1 MATPAER
8 SSVASSRTPDRGR
21 RPPARGIGAV
31 AAACIL
37 AVAACSVAGIAAAQT
52 SSTAPKTTPTPAERD
67 FAPQAVQAPHYGDA
81 LFEYFQD
88 KHFEAITGLM
98 VSQHFQRVSP
108 HDDEGELLRGGL
120 LLSWGLHQEAGSVF
134 ERLLAQNMPV
144 SVRDRAWFYLAK
156 IRYQR
161 GLPEGAEAA
170 LARIEKPLPGPLQED
185 RVLLQARLLMAR
197 ADHAAAAE
205 LLRTLPPESS
215 AVARF
220 NLGVAL
226 VKAGDLPQ
234 GMALLDVIGQQGAAD
249 EEQRALRDRANVAL
263 GFAALSSQLG
273 ADARRYFERVRLQG
287 PDSGKALLGYGWSA
301 LELGDPK
308 RALVPWGD
316 LRERPVSDPSSVEAH
331 IAWPFALAE
340 AGASGAA
347 LQGYQTAVLA
357 FQGEKTA
364 LEESITAI
372 RGGTFVTAMLD
383 SNPRSG
389 MGWYG
394 GLDRLPSL
402 QRMPHAGHLAPVMA
416 GHEFQEAFKNLH
428 DLVFVG
434 RNLESWQGKLGTFQD
449 MLANRRQA
457 FADRLPKMRE
467 RAGAMDIDG
476 LEKRRAA
483 IAAELAAAEAA
494 TDVGAFADARERAH
508 QERIRQGLAT
518 LQAAKPGDGNTDEA
532 RERLRRVAGALT
544 WQLTQQYPARLWQ
557 AQKALRGSAEAVAEA
572 RERDAALVRAAA
584 EEPRRFEAFAAR
596 IAALEQRIAG
606 LVPQVAALRTEQAG
620 QLQDIAI
627 AALQQQQERL
637 EVYVVQARLGIAQ
650 LHDRAQL
657 AVRRTDGREREL
669 EPAAGAAAGAATGT
683 GTTTAPGAA
692 AGAVARPATEAPK

>member
-1 MATPAER
+1 MNKAPSKRPA
-8 SSVASSRTPDRGR
+8 VASPVVRDGGHRQRTG
-21 RPPARGIGAV
+21 AAGSAAV
-31 AAACIL
+31 ARLLVVVACSAAGL
-37 AVAACSVAGIAAAQT
+37 AVAQAP
-52 SSTAPKTTPTPAERD
+52 STGPTQKTTPTPAERD
-67 FAPQAVQAPHYGDA
+67 FAPQPVQAPHYGDA

-88 KHFEAITGLM
+88 KHFEAVTGLM
-98 VSQHFQRVSP
+98 VSQHFKRVSP

-161 GLPEGAEAA
+161 GVPEGAEAA
-170 LARIEKPLPGPLQED
+170 LARIEKPLPAPLQEE

-197 ADHAAAAE
+197 AEHAAAAE
-205 LLRTLPPESS
+205 LLRTLPPEAG

-226 VKAGDLPQ
+226 VKSGELPQ
-234 GMALLDVIGQQGAAD
+234 GMALLDVLGQQGAAD

-287 PDSGKALLGYGWSA
+287 PDSGKALLGYGWAA
-301 LELGDPK
+301 LELGEPK
-308 RALVPWGD
+308 HALVPWGD
-316 LRERPVSDPSSVEAH
+316 LRERPVSDPASVEAH
-331 IAWPFALAE
+331 IAVPFALAE

-347 LQGYQTAVLA
+347 LQGYQKAVLA
-357 FQGEKTA
+357 FEGERTA
-364 LEESITAI
+364 LEQSITAI
-372 RGGTFVTAMLD
+372 RGGTFVAAMLD
-383 SNPRSG
+383 SNPRAG

-402 QRMPHAGHLAPVMA
+402 QRMPHAGHLAPMMA

-434 RNLESWQGKLGTFQD
+434 RNLEGWQGKLVTFQD

-457 FADRLPKMRE
+457 FAERLPKMRE
-467 RAGAMDIDG
+467 KAGAMDIDG
-476 LEKRRAA
+476 LERRRAA
-483 IAAELAAAEAA
+483 IAGELAAAEAA
-494 TDVGAFADARERAH
+494 TDVNAFADARERAH

-518 LQAAKPGDGNTDEA
+518 LQGAKPGDGDAEEA

-557 AQKALRGSAEAVAEA
+557 AQKALRGSAEAVVESRA
-572 RERDAALVRAAA
+572 RDAALVRAAA
-584 EEPRRFEAFAAR
+584 EEPARFDAFAAR

-606 LVPQVAALRTEQAG
+606 LVPQVAALRGEQAG

-627 AALQQQQERL
+627 TALQQQQERL
-637 EVYVVQARLGIAQ
+637 EVYMTQARLGIAQ

-657 AVRRTDGREREL
+657 AVRRSDGREGLREGPPA
-669 EPAAGAAAGAATGT
+669 EP
-683 GTTTAPGAA
+683 
-692 AGAVARPATEAPK
+692 RTEAPK